1 MDRVKISC
9 DPEWYKKS
17 NPDIKIIDEN
27 SMYEYVVVEADI
39 GDIVKMKTQENS
51 DMYDEWG
58 EVWHLVVDKFPG
70 AKTDSGF
77 EYDYSVY
84 NCEYPE

>member
-1 MDRVKISC
+1 MDRVKIQC
-9 DPEWYKKS
+9 NPERYKKS

-27 SMYEYVVVEADI
+27 SMYKYVVVEADI

-51 DMYDEWG
+51 DVYDKWG

-84 NCEYPE
+84 SCEYPE